1 MRIAG
6 WGHAAFAAVMIA
18 LGIQGLV
25 TGELT
30 ALWQPIP
37 KGVPAHQAL
46 AYLCAL
52 VSLAT
57 GFGLLWKRTAA
68 SAARLLLGYFLVWAL
83 LFRLPPVFH
92 APAAIL
98 PYYGC
103 AEMAV
108 MVAGAWVLYAWF
120 STSWERLLLGFA
132 TGDRG
137 VRIARVLYGLCMIPF
152 GLAHFIYIQHIAEL
166 VPGWVPAHVAVGYV
180 TGSFFL
186 AAGAGILLG
195 IFPRLAAALSAL
207 QIGLFT
213 LLVWVPIVTGGPKDP
228 YDWIEFVTSV
238 ALTAGGWVVADSY
251 RDVPWLALRR
261 LRT

>member
-1 MRIAG
+1 MRIASP
-6 WGHAAFAAVMIA
+6 GHVAFAAVMIA
-18 LGIQGLV
+18 LGIQGMV

-37 KGVPAHQAL
+37 KGAPAHQAL

-57 GFGLLWKRTAA
+57 GIGLLWGRTAA
-68 SAARLLLGYFLVWAL
+68 LAARLLLAYFLLWAL
-83 LFRLPPVFH
+83 LFRLPPVIH
-92 APAAIL
+92 APTAIL

-120 STSWERLLLGFA
+120 ATSWERLLLGFA
-132 TGDRG
+132 AGDRG
-137 VRIARVLYGLCMIPF
+137 VRKARMLYGLCMIPF
-152 GLAHFIYIQHIAEL
+152 GLAHFIYIQHTAEL
-166 VPGWVPAHVAVGYV
+166 VPGWVPAHVAVGYL

-195 IFPRLAAALSAL
+195 VFTRLAAELAAL

-213 LLVWVPIVTGGPKDP
+213 LLVWVPIVVAGPKDP
-228 YDWIEFVTSV
+228 YDWIEFATSV

-251 RDVPWLALRR
+251 REVPWLTVRR
-261 LRT
+261 FGT